1 MNTISSIELDWRRE
15 NVGISERLLAEKI
28 SISSLA
34 RPQGTYVFPA
44 NGHGRPA
51 KRHAREDFLDRR
63 LWHELCG
70 CRDFELRV
78 PEKRL
83 VLSSYSV
90 RSVSKS
96 NGKCV

>member
-1 MNTISSIELDWRRE
+1 MFVLNTHPIKWLSKAGAASVNTISSIELDWRRE

-51 KRHAREDFLDRR
+51 KRRARGLFGSASLARA
-63 LWHELCG
+63 LWLS
-70 CRDFELRV
+70 RFRV
-78 PEKRL
+78 KGP
-83 VLSSYSV
+83 
-90 RSVSKS
+90 
-96 NGKCV
+96 